1 MNSDYE
7 LIKKIKKA
15 KKEERNT
22 LLEEIY
28 NEYYKLVCFIISKYI
43 RNRSDIEELAN
54 DVFIKF
60 FQNIYSIRSSIKY
73 YLTTTA
79 KNTSINFLKQ
89 KNKNVVFDDELV
101 FSIKDDE
108 HSSNENYYEIID
120 YLKTFLTE
128 KEIAIILN
136 HVIYE
141 MTFKNISELFKISEN
156 TVKTTYYRSL
166 EKIKSKGGN
175 LDE

>member
-15 KKEERNT
+15 KKEERNI

-89 KNKNVVFDDELV
+89 KNKNVVFDDEIV
-101 FSIKDDE
+101 FSIKDDK

>member
-15 KKEERNT
+15 KKEERNI

-89 KNKNVVFDDELV
+89 KNKNVVFDDELL
-101 FSIKDDE
+101 FSIKDDK

>member
-15 KKEERNT
+15 KKEERNI

-101 FSIKDDE
+101 FSIKDDK

>member
-15 KKEERNT
+15 KKEERNI

-101 FSIKDDE
+101 FSIKDDK

-128 KEIAIILN
+128 KEIDIILN

>member
-7 LIKKIKKA
+7 LIEKIKKA
-15 KKEERNT
+15 RKEERDT

-28 NEYYKLVCFIISKYI
+28 NEYYKLVCFIISRYI
-43 RNRSDIEELAN
+43 ENNLDIEELAN
-54 DVFIKF
+54 DVFVKF

-79 KNTSINFLKQ
+79 KNISLNYLKRKKQ
-89 KNKNVVFDDELV
+89 NAICDDE
-101 FSIKDDE
+101 FIYSIKDE
-108 HSSNENYYEIID
+108 KHNSNENYYEIID

-128 KEIAIILN
+128 NEIAIILN
-136 HVIYE
+136 HVIYD
-141 MTFKNISELFKISEN
+141 MTFKNISELLKVSEN

-166 EKIKSKGGN
+166 EKIKSKGGKFN
-175 LDE
+175 E

>member
-15 KKEERNT
+15 KKEERNI

-60 FQNIYSIRSSIKY
+60 FQNIYFIRSSIKY

-101 FSIKDDE
+101 FSIKDDK